1 MKKEEIKRKE
11 KENMQN
17 DIQILNKMLYLSLK
31 EEIEN
36 LEEDGIYIPN
46 LVITFDI
53 QIEITDKNTEFTK
66 ITTEKTEPSDLK
78 NKILI
83 DYIIEELRLKLE
95 EEIEKAIKKKL
106 YRQILEIQ
114 EYYIE
119 NLKLTE
125 QIDTLIIDRKDII
138 AGEIAGDLRYSI
150 LRKTKDDT
158 DILKAT
164 YEAIKTF
171 NFYIQLTLK
180 EIMQKIM
187 KQP

>member
-1 MKKEEIKRKE
+1 
-11 KENMQN
+11 
-17 DIQILNKMLYLSLK
+17 MLYLSLK
-31 EEIEN
+31 EEVEN

-83 DYIIEELRLKLE
+83 DYIIEELRSKLE

-114 EYYIE
+114 EYYYIE

-125 QIDTLIIDRKDII
+125 QIDTLFIDKKDIVM
-138 AGEIAGDLRYSI
+138 GDLRYSI
-150 LRKTKDDT
+150 LRKTEDNT

-164 YEAIKTF
+164 YKAIKTF

-180 EIMQKIM
+180 EIMQKII
-187 KQP
+187 KQS

>member
-1 MKKEEIKRKE
+1 
-11 KENMQN
+11 MQN
-17 DIQILNKMLYLSLK
+17 DIQTLNKMLYLSLK

-66 ITTEKTEPSDLK
+66 ITTEKTEPPNL

-83 DYIIEELRLKLE
+83 DYIVEELRSKLK

-106 YRQILEIQ
+106 YRLEIQ

-125 QIDTLIIDRKDII
+125 QIDTLIIDKKDII
-138 AGEIAGDLRYSI
+138 IGDLRYSI
-150 LRKTKDDT
+150 VRKTKEYT
-158 DILKAT
+158 DVLKAT

-180 EIMQKIM
+180 EIMRKIIT
-187 KQP
+187 QP

>member
-1 MKKEEIKRKE
+1 
-11 KENMQN
+11 MQN
-17 DIQILNKMLYLSLK
+17 DIQVLNKMLYLSLK

-53 QIEITDKNTEFTK
+53 QIEITDKNTEIVK
-66 ITTEKTEPSDLK
+66 ITTEGIKPSDLE
-78 NKILI
+78 NRILI
-83 DYIIEELRLKLE
+83 DYIVEELRSKLE
-95 EEIEKAIKKKL
+95 KEIEKAIKKNL

-114 EYYIE
+114 EHYYIE
-119 NLKLTE
+119 NLKLSE
-125 QIDTLIIDRKDII
+125 RIDTLFIDRKDIVV
-138 AGEIAGDLRYSI
+138 GDLGYSI
-150 LRKTKDDT
+150 VRKTKEDT

-164 YEAIKTF
+164 YKAIKTF

-187 KQP
+187 KQS

>member
-1 MKKEEIKRKE
+1 
-11 KENMQN
+11 MQN
-17 DIQILNKMLYLSLK
+17 DIQILNKILYLSLK

-66 ITTEKTEPSDLK
+66 IMTEKTEPSDLK

-83 DYIIEELRLKLE
+83 DYIVEELRLKLE
-95 EEIEKAIKKKL
+95 EEIKKAIKKKL
-106 YRQILEIQ
+106 HSQILEIQ
-114 EYYIE
+114 EYYYIE

>member
-1 MKKEEIKRKE
+1 MF
-11 KENMQN
+11 
-17 DIQILNKMLYLSLK
+17 YLSLK

-53 QIEITDKNTEFTK
+53 QIEITDKNTEFIK

-83 DYIIEELRLKLE
+83 DYIIEELRSKLK
-95 EEIEKAIKKKL
+95 EEIKKAIKKKL

-125 QIDTLIIDRKDII
+125 QIDTLFIDRKDIMI
-138 AGEIAGDLRYSI
+138 GDLGYSI
-150 LRKTKDDT
+150 VRKTKDDT
-158 DILKAT
+158 DILKST
-164 YEAIKTF
+164 YKAIKTF

-180 EIMQKIM
+180 EIMQQII
-187 KQP
+187 KQS

>member
-1 MKKEEIKRKE
+1 
-11 KENMQN
+11 MQN
-17 DIQILNKMLYLSLK
+17 DIQTLNKMLHLSLK

-36 LEEDGIYIPN
+36 LEEDGIYIPK

-83 DYIIEELRLKLE
+83 DYIIEELRLKLK

-114 EYYIE
+114 EYYYIE
-119 NLKLTE
+119 NLKLIE
-125 QIDTLIIDRKDII
+125 QIDTLIIDKKDIVM
-138 AGEIAGDLRYSI
+138 GDLRYSI
-150 LRKTKDDT
+150 FRKTEDDT
-158 DILKAT
+158 DILKST
-164 YEAIKTF
+164 YKAIKTF

-187 KQP
+187 KQS

>member
-1 MKKEEIKRKE
+1 
-11 KENMQN
+11 MQN
-17 DIQILNKMLYLSLK
+17 DIQALNKMLYLSLK

-36 LEEDGIYIPN
+36 LKEDSIYIPN
-46 LVITFDI
+46 LLITFDI
-53 QIEITDKNTEFTK
+53 QIAITDKNTEFTK
-66 ITTEKTEPSDLK
+66 ITIEKTEPSDLK

-83 DYIIEELRLKLE
+83 DYIIEELRSKLE

-106 YRQILEIQ
+106 HSQILEIQ
-114 EYYIE
+114 EYY

-138 AGEIAGDLRYSI
+138 MGDLRYSI

-158 DILKAT
+158 DILRAT
-164 YEAIKTF
+164 YKAIKTF

-180 EIMQKIM
+180 EIMQKII
-187 KQP
+187 KQS

>member
-1 MKKEEIKRKE
+1 
-11 KENMQN
+11 
-17 DIQILNKMLYLSLK
+17 MLYLSLK

-36 LEEDGIYIPN
+36 LKECIYIPN
-46 LVITFDI
+46 LAIAFDI
-53 QIEITDKNTEFTK
+53 QIEIADKNAEIVK
-66 ITTEKTEPSDLK
+66 IMTEKIEPSDLK
-78 NKILI
+78 SKILI
-83 DYIIEELRLKLE
+83 DYIVEELRSRLE
-95 EEIEKAIKKKL
+95 EEIEESIKKKL
-106 YRQILEIQ
+106 YRQILGIQ
-114 EYYIE
+114 EYYYIE

-138 AGEIAGDLRYSI
+138 VGDLRYSM
-150 LRKTKDDT
+150 LRKTEKDT

-164 YEAIKTF
+164 YKAIKTF

>member
-1 MKKEEIKRKE
+1 
-11 KENMQN
+11 MQN
-17 DIQILNKMLYLSLK
+17 DTEILNKMLYLSLK

-36 LEEDGIYIPN
+36 LEEDGIYIPS
-46 LVITFDI
+46 LVITFNI

-66 ITTEKTEPSDLK
+66 ITTEEIKPSDLK

-95 EEIEKAIKKKL
+95 EEIEQAIKKNL

-114 EYYIE
+114 EYYYIE

-125 QIDTLIIDRKDII
+125 QIDTLIIDKKDIVM
-138 AGEIAGDLRYSI
+138 GDLRYSI

-164 YEAIKTF
+164 YKAIKTF
-171 NFYIQLTLK
+171 NSYIQLTLK

-187 KQP
+187 KQS

>member
-1 MKKEEIKRKE
+1 
-11 KENMQN
+11 MQN
-17 DIQILNKMLYLSLK
+17 DTEILNKMLYLSLK

-36 LEEDGIYIPN
+36 LGDESIYIPN
-46 LVITFDI
+46 LTITFNI
-53 QIEITDKNTEFTK
+53 QIEISDKNTEFTK
-66 ITTEKTEPSDLK
+66 ITTEEIKPSDLK

-95 EEIEKAIKKKL
+95 EEIEKAIEKNL
-106 YRQILEIQ
+106 YSKIFQTQ
-114 EYYIE
+114 EYYLE

-125 QIDTLIIDRKDII
+125 QIDTLLIDKKDVII
-138 AGEIAGDLRYSI
+138 GDLKYLI
-150 LRKTKDDT
+150 LRKTKNDT

-164 YEAIKTF
+164 YKAIKTF

-187 KQP
+187 TQP

>member
-1 MKKEEIKRKE
+1 
-11 KENMQN
+11 
-17 DIQILNKMLYLSLK
+17 MLYLSLK

-36 LEEDGIYIPN
+36 LEEGIYIPN
-46 LVITFDI
+46 LVIAFDI
-53 QIEITDKNTEFTK
+53 QIEIADKNAEIVK
-66 ITTEKTEPSDLK
+66 ITTEKIEPSDLK

-95 EEIEKAIKKKL
+95 EEIEKAIKKKP
-106 YRQILEIQ
+106 YRQILGIQ
-114 EYYIE
+114 EYYYIE
-119 NLKLTE
+119 SLKLIE
-125 QIDTLIIDRKDII
+125 QIDTLFIDRKDIMI
-138 AGEIAGDLRYSI
+138 GDLRYSI
-150 LRKTKDDT
+150 VRKTKKEDT

-164 YEAIKTF
+164 CKAIKTF

>member
-1 MKKEEIKRKE
+1 
-11 KENMQN
+11 MQN
-17 DIQILNKMLYLSLK
+17 DIQVLNKMLYLSLK

-36 LEEDGIYIPN
+36 LEEDGIYVPK
-46 LVITFDI
+46 LVITFNI
-53 QIEITDKNTEFTK
+53 QIEITNKNTEFTK

-83 DYIIEELRLKLE
+83 DCIIEELRSKLE
-95 EEIEKAIKKKL
+95 EEIKKAIKKKL
-106 YRQILEIQ
+106 YRQILGIQ

-138 AGEIAGDLRYSI
+138 AGDLRYSI
-150 LRKTKDDT
+150 LRKTKEYT

-164 YEAIKTF
+164 YKAIKTF

>member
-1 MKKEEIKRKE
+1 
-11 KENMQN
+11 MQN
-17 DIQILNKMLYLSLK
+17 DIQTLNKMLYLSLK

-83 DYIIEELRLKLE
+83 DYIVEELRSKLK

-106 YRQILEIQ
+106 YRQILKIQ
-114 EYYIE
+114 EYYYIE
-119 NLKLTE
+119 NLKLIE
-125 QIDTLIIDRKDII
+125 QIDTLFIDRKDIMI
-138 AGEIAGDLRYSI
+138 GDLGYSI
-150 LRKTKDDT
+150 LRKTEDNT

-164 YEAIKTF
+164 YKAIKTF

-180 EIMQKIM
+180 EIMQKII

>member
-1 MKKEEIKRKE
+1 
-11 KENMQN
+11 MQN
-17 DIQILNKMLYLSLK
+17 DIQTLNKMLYLSLK

-106 YRQILEIQ
+106 HRQILGIQ
-114 EYYIE
+114 EYYYIE

-125 QIDTLIIDRKDII
+125 QIDTLIIDKKDII
-138 AGEIAGDLRYSI
+138 IGDLGYSI
-150 LRKTKDDT
+150 LRKTKEDT

-164 YEAIKTF
+164 YKAIKTF

-180 EIMQKIM
+180 EIMRKIIT
-187 KQP
+187 QL

>member
-1 MKKEEIKRKE
+1 
-11 KENMQN
+11 
-17 DIQILNKMLYLSLK
+17 MLYLSLK

-36 LEEDGIYIPN
+36 LKECIYIPN
-46 LVITFDI
+46 LAIAFDI
-53 QIEITDKNTEFTK
+53 QIKIADKNAEIVK
-66 ITTEKTEPSDLK
+66 IITEKIEPSDLK
-78 NKILI
+78 SKILI
-83 DYIIEELRLKLE
+83 DYIVEELRSRLE
-95 EEIEKAIKKKL
+95 EEIEESIKKKL
-106 YRQILEIQ
+106 YRQILGIQ
-114 EYYIE
+114 EYYYIE

-138 AGEIAGDLRYSI
+138 VGDLRYSM
-150 LRKTKDDT
+150 LRKTEKDT

-164 YEAIKTF
+164 YKAIKTF

>member
-1 MKKEEIKRKE
+1 LKKVYTYPK
-11 KENMQN
+11 
-17 DIQILNKMLYLSLK
+17 
-31 EEIEN
+31 
-36 LEEDGIYIPN
+36 

-53 QIEITDKNTEFTK
+53 QIEITDKNTEIVK
-66 ITTEKTEPSDLK
+66 ITTEGIKPSDLK

-83 DYIIEELRLKLE
+83 DYIIEELRSKLE
-95 EEIEKAIKKKL
+95 EEIKKAIKKKL
-106 YRQILEIQ
+106 YRQILGIQ
-114 EYYIE
+114 EYYYIE

-125 QIDTLIIDRKDII
+125 QIDTLVIDRKDII
-138 AGEIAGDLRYSI
+138 VGDLGYSI
-150 LRKTKDDT
+150 VRKTKEYT
-158 DILKAT
+158 DVLKTT

>member
-1 MKKEEIKRKE
+1 
-11 KENMQN
+11 MQN
-17 DIQILNKMLYLSLK
+17 DIKALNKMLYLSLK

-36 LEEDGIYIPN
+36 LGDESIYIPN
-46 LVITFDI
+46 LAITFDI
-53 QIEITDKNTEFTK
+53 QIEIIDRNTEFAK
-66 ITTEKTEPSDLK
+66 IMTEKIEPSDLK
-78 NKILI
+78 NKMLI
-83 DYIIEELRLKLE
+83 DYIIEELRSKLE

-106 YRQILEIQ
+106 HRQILEIQ

-125 QIDTLIIDRKDII
+125 QIDTLIIDKKDIVI
-138 AGEIAGDLRYSI
+138 GDLRYSI
-150 LRKTKDDT
+150 LRKTKEKT

>member
-1 MKKEEIKRKE
+1 L
-11 KENMQN
+11 QN

-31 EEIEN
+31 EEIEK
-36 LEEDGIYIPN
+36 LEEGIYIPN

-53 QIEITDKNTEFTK
+53 QIEIADKNTEIVK
-66 ITTEKTEPSDLK
+66 ITTEKIEPSDLK
-78 NKILI
+78 NILI
-83 DYIIEELRLKLE
+83 DYIVEELRLKLE

-114 EYYIE
+114 EYYYIE

-125 QIDTLIIDRKDII
+125 QIDTLIIDKKDIVM
-138 AGEIAGDLRYSI
+138 GDLRYSI
-150 LRKTKDDT
+150 VRKTKDDT

-164 YEAIKTF
+164 YKAIKTF

-187 KQP
+187 KQS

>member
-1 MKKEEIKRKE
+1 
-11 KENMQN
+11 MQN
-17 DIQILNKMLYLSLK
+17 DIQILNKILYLSLK

-53 QIEITDKNTEFTK
+53 QIEITDKNTEIVK
-66 ITTEKTEPSDLK
+66 ITTEGIKPSDLE
-78 NKILI
+78 NRILI
-83 DYIIEELRLKLE
+83 DYIVEELRSKLE
-95 EEIEKAIKKKL
+95 KEIEKAIKKNL

-114 EYYIE
+114 EHYYIE
-119 NLKLTE
+119 NLKLSE
-125 QIDTLIIDRKDII
+125 RIDTLFIDRKDIVV
-138 AGEIAGDLRYSI
+138 GDLGYSI
-150 LRKTKDDT
+150 VRKTKEDT

-164 YEAIKTF
+164 YKAIKTF

-187 KQP
+187 KQS

>member
-1 MKKEEIKRKE
+1 
-11 KENMQN
+11 MQN

-83 DYIIEELRLKLE
+83 DYIIEELRLNW
-95 EEIEKAIKKKL
+95 KKKL
-106 YRQILEIQ
+106 
-114 EYYIE
+114 
-119 NLKLTE
+119 
-125 QIDTLIIDRKDII
+125 RKP
-138 AGEIAGDLRYSI
+138 S
-150 LRKTKDDT
+150 RKNYTGK
-158 DILKAT
+158 
-164 YEAIKTF
+164 Y
-171 NFYIQLTLK
+171 
-180 EIMQKIM
+180 
-187 KQP
+187 